1 MFYHD
6 RSHASEDIDVN
17 ETSTSKEYITYC
29 YWYFLNKRS
38 MFQSS
43 VCNGCHDVLIM
54 FIEFSSTAI
63 LSMHRLWLVVA
74 NNNKD
79 INLLKMLK

>member
-43 VCNGCHDVLIM
+43 VCNGCHDV
-54 FIEFSSTAI
+54 
-63 LSMHRLWLVVA
+63 
-74 NNNKD
+74 
-79 INLLKMLK
+79 